1 MKCLSHSIRR
11 KVRIWF
17 CGLLFSVCIPLAY
30 AADKTASVQSVRLLP
45 QQEGATVEI
54 VVDQLVKPQMTQLES
69 PRRLVIDLPYTDTSL
84 RGKRLGSQIKDISA
98 VRIDQYTVKPPVA
111 RIVVDLREPM
121 TFRTETVGHRILVHL
136 SPEEH
141 TPPTVPTLTRTPEPA
156 VVPVSPANSGGVTM
170 DGSLLATGSSI
181 SAGSDT
187 AILHLTRGGEV
198 RVCAGTTISVT
209 SAKSGTELMLGV
221 STGSLEAHYTLGSA
235 ADSVLTP
242 DFRLLLAGPGEFD
255 YAMSVNAHG
264 DTCVRALPGNNAAIS
279 VSELM
284 GNGTYQLNPD
294 EQIVFRSG
302 QLTEHDT
309 NVPLNCGCGEPK
321 PEILRAS
328 EPSAPLP
335 SESLP
340 SSVHLAEPGDS
351 PAATAASASDS
362 AARNIAGSSQTG
374 SSTAAAVP
382 SGNGSNDV
390 QVQVDA
396 PLVFQGNAPHTPT
409 APIQEVAQLQTDPPA
424 GPKLPTSVAL
434 PPASNSRQKEHRGFF
449 GSIGRFFKSI
459 FH

>member
-1 MKCLSHSIRR
+1 MKYLTHWIQR
-11 KVRIWF
+11 KPQVWL
-17 CGLLFSVCIPLAY
+17 CGLLLCALVARPAS
-30 AADKTASVQSVRLLP
+30 ADKTASVQSVRLLP
-45 QQEGATVEI
+45 EENGAAVEI
-54 VVDQLVKPQMTQLES
+54 TVDQIVKPQMTQLES

-84 RGKRLGSQIKDISA
+84 RGKKLGSQIKDISG

-111 RIVVDLREPM
+111 RIVVDMREPM
-121 TFRTETVGHRILVHL
+121 AYRTETVGHRILVHL

-141 TPPTVPTLTRTPEPA
+141 TPPTVPTLTRAPEPA

-170 DGSLLATGSSI
+170 DGNLLATGSSI

-209 SAKSGTELMLGV
+209 SAKGGAELMLGV

-264 DTCVRALPGNNAAIS
+264 DTCVRALPGNNASIA

-284 GNGTYQLNPD
+284 GNGTYQLNPN

-309 NVPLNCGCGEPK
+309 NVPMNCGCGEPK
-321 PEILRAS
+321 PEVLRAS
-328 EPSAPLP
+328 EPSTPLP

-351 PAATAASASDS
+351 PAGTAANASDS
-362 AARNIAGSSQTG
+362 AAGNAAASSQPG
-374 SSTAAAVP
+374 SAATNAVP
-382 SGNGSNDV
+382 PSNGPNDV
-390 QVQVDA
+390 QVQVEA
-396 PLVFQGNAPHTPT
+396 PLVFQGSAPHVAT
-409 APIQEVAQLQTDPPA
+409 APLQEVAQMQTDPSA
-424 GPKLPTSVAL
+424 GPKLPATVAL
-434 PPASNSRQKEHRGFF
+434 PPASNSQPKEHRGFF
-449 GSIGRFFKSI
+449 GSIGHFFKSI